1 MSTSTKPYRVKVIT
15 WGTIAAHLSLPLTLA
30 FTPANANMLPRTS
43 QQGDERLAALPT
55 MPYVLKPGETV
66 DMVAKQ
72 HNLTLVQLKK
82 INQLRTFSKPFA
94 KLQAGDE
101 LEIPQARSNL
111 GLAPENTALTDTQT
125 TERNLAKAAT
135 TSAQMLNSG
144 DKAAARQLRG
154 LAVGNANQAANSWL
168 NNFGTA
174 RLQANV
180 DDHGDLDGSQFDML
194 MPFYDTPSQMAFTQF
209 GIRRIDKRTTANLGI
224 GIRHFIDDWMVGYN
238 LFLDRDI
245 TRDHTRV
252 GAGAEY
258 ARDYLKLAANGY
270 LRLSDWRDSPDF
282 SSYSERPATG
292 FDLRAEAYLPSLPQL
307 GGKLMYEQY
316 FGNDVGLFGKDN
328 RQQNPAAITA
338 GINYTPIPLVTVGI
352 DRKQGSAGN
361 GETLFNLGVNYEVGT
376 PWAKQISP
384 DAVNARRTLQG
395 SRNDLV
401 ERNNQIVLEYKKQDV
416 INLYVSN
423 NVSGRAA
430 ETKQLVVSVTSKYGL
445 RNIQFDQGA
454 LAAAGGKIIPQGPSQ
469 FALQLPPQP
478 SGGNN
483 WTISAIA
490 SDVKGNTSN
499 RAVTLV
505 QLQDTPATISGTW
518 TPAASTKPADGN
530 SAVLLTLTLKD
541 AAGNPLTGQANNITL
556 KKNTLGGSGSE
567 PTLSALTETGPGIYQ
582 TTATAGTNFGVLT
595 LTPEIQGT
603 QLAPATITYTDP
615 SSTKPSVSNL
625 ILLGEL
631 AEDSKLSAT
640 YSFTQPAGGPAATD
654 ASTYQWGEKGA
665 TAANVANGSAV
676 ATSGQVPEYLLKSTD
691 VGKVMEISVQA
702 KNNLAVTGNTLTV
715 DSASADTNTNKTT
728 GGEQGKVTGST
739 VVTTLE
745 TVTDANSMKVG
756 ETINLTVT
764 ALNKNNLPVSG
775 ATIKVQAVSASSRNG
790 QAETAT
796 LQVNGKPLTDD
807 VTTDGDG
814 KVQVALTDPTGIGLK
829 TTLTSSTNGSSGT
842 PVSKNNDVIFTVFTS
857 PDSPVAD
864 YWGHMDETIIVDG
877 VIIKRPKL
885 AAEVAGSQQ
894 IDMNNEEWAYANFT
908 NASAHCTL
916 PTKEDLVALYNAY
929 PTGSITNAHGWP
941 SESNILYWSGTTE
954 GSTVWATDM
963 TLGRT
968 VLITK
973 EKIQLVTCL

>member
-1 MSTSTKPYRVKVIT
+1 MSNSTKPYQVKVIT
-15 WGTIAAHLSLPLTLA
+15 WGIIITHLALPLTA
-30 FTPANANMLPRTS
+30 VFTPANANMLPHANP
-43 QQGDERLAALPT
+43 QGDERLAALPT
-55 MPYVLKPGETV
+55 TPYVLKPGETV

-72 HNLTLVQLKK
+72 HNLTVAQLKK
-82 INQLRTFSKPFA
+82 INQLRTFSQPFA

-101 LEIPQARSNL
+101 LEVPQSQPII
-111 GLAPENTALTDTQT
+111 GLTPDNTPLTETQT
-125 TERNLAKAAT
+125 AERNLAKAAA
-135 TSAQMLNSG
+135 TSAQVINGG

-154 LAVGNANQAANSWL
+154 LAVGSANQAANSWL

-174 RLQANV
+174 RLQANI
-180 DDHGDLDGSQFDML
+180 DDSGDLDGSQFDIL
-194 MPFYDTPSQMAFTQF
+194 MPFYDTPSQMVFTQF

-224 GIRHFIDDWMVGYN
+224 GIRHFIDDWMAGYN

-245 TRDHTRV
+245 SREHTRI

-338 GINYTPIPLVTVGI
+338 GINYTPIPLITVGV

-401 ERNNQIVLEYKKQDV
+401 ERNNQIVLEYQKQDV

-423 NVSGRAA
+423 SVSGRAA

-478 SGGNN
+478 SGANN

-505 QLQDTPATISGTW
+505 QLQETPAGISSTMSPP
-518 TPAASTKPADGN
+518 TSTKPADGI
-530 SAVLLTLTLKD
+530 STVLLTLVLKD
-541 AAGNPLTGQANNITL
+541 ADGKPLAGQANNITV
-556 KKNTLGGSGSE
+556 KKNTLGGSGTE
-567 PTLSALTETGPGIYQ
+567 PTLSPWSETSAGEYQ
-582 TTATAGTNFGVLT
+582 ITVTAGSNPGVFK
-595 LTPEIQGT
+595 LTPELQGT
-603 QLAPATITYTDP
+603 QLASATITYTDP
-615 SSTKPSVSNL
+615 TSTKPSVSNL
-625 ILLGEL
+625 TLSGKLE
-631 AEDSKLSAT
+631 EDSKLSAT
-640 YSFTQPAGGPAATD
+640 YTFTQPAGGPAATD

-665 TAANVANGSAV
+665 TAANVANGSTV
-676 ATSGQVPEYLLKSTD
+676 TTSGQVPEYQLKSTD

-702 KNNLAVTGNTLTV
+702 KNSLAVTGNTLTV

-739 VVTTLE
+739 AVTTLDISPF
-745 TVTDANSMKVG
+745 TDKVKVG
-756 ETINLTVT
+756 ETINFTVT

-775 ATIKVQAVSASSRNG
+775 ATIKVQAVSASSRSG

-807 VTTDGDG
+807 VTAAPDGTA
-814 KVQVALTDPTGIGLK
+814 QITLTDPNGKGLK
-829 TTLTSSTNGSSGT
+829 TALTISAGSA
-842 PVSKNNDVIFTVFTS
+842 SKNSNATFTVITS
-857 PDSPVAD
+857 PDSTLAK
-864 YWGHMDETIIVDG
+864 YWGHMDETITAAG
-877 VIIKRPKL
+877 VTFKRPLL
-885 AAEVAGSQQ
+885 AAEITGSQVED
-894 IDMNNEEWAYANFT
+894 INNEEWAVVKFDTAT
-908 NASAHCTL
+908 GMCTL
-916 PTKEDLVALYNAY
+916 PTRDQLLSLAD
-929 PTGSITNAHGWP
+929 TDMTNKHGWP
-941 SESNILYWSGTTE
+941 TEPIELIYYWS
-954 GSTVWATDM
+954 STIFDNNKTYGIELSSAKVGI
-963 TLGRT
+963 LFNSGHQF
-968 VLITK
+968 VS
-973 EKIQLVTCL
+973 CL